1 MTLPKAGVL
10 LLGGGENGVSVA
22 RNLSALGIHVSAS
35 GEHGAWVL
43 NSRYCDKRYP
53 VPKGIDASSFWNDL
67 LRSDSELEGSVIF
80 PLCDDSITFVCQNK
94 DWLEERYI
102 LEDFDPELRLAML
115 DKKETLEIARA
126 AGVPTP
132 NFWTVNSVEDLDAI
146 RDEITFPVMVK
157 PIHSHLFTK
166 VFGCKL
172 FIIKS
177 DFEEA
182 RHKIALAQ
190 SHGLN
195 VMLVE
200 MIPGPDSLLSS
211 YYTYIDQHG
220 ERLFDYTK
228 CVIRR
233 YPINRGGT
241 CHHKSVILPE
251 TAEMGRK
258 FFGYMPWRGTANIE
272 FKRDE
277 RDGQLKVI
285 ECNPRFTGGHAL
297 VTASGMKIDEFIY
310 AHLTGQ
316 EKFEMS
322 QSSEDIRLWNPLRDM
337 FASIELYRRGELSV
351 REWLASVRS
360 GRKIYPMW
368 SVKDPRPELARLRYV
383 SGRVM
388 ARKLSRSDG

>member
-53 VPKGIDASSFWNDL
+53 VPKGVDASNFWNDL

-94 DWLEERYI
+94 DWLKERYI

-182 RHKIALAQ
+182 RHKITLAQ

-220 ERLFDYTK
+220 ETLFDYLGKVECLVDHQVVAGKDLHGDDRADKALVIGQVLNVTARR
-228 CVIRR
+228 VHPVQGVGDIRR
-233 YPINRGGT
+233 
-241 CHHKSVILPE
+241 L
-251 TAEMGRK
+251 
-258 FFGYMPWRGTANIE
+258 E
-272 FKRDE
+272 FTEAIYD
-277 RDGQLKVI
+277 V
-285 ECNPRFTGGHAL
+285 L
-297 VTASGMKIDEFIY
+297 VNT
-310 AHLTGQ
+310 
-316 EKFEMS
+316 
-322 QSSEDIRLWNPLRDM
+322 
-337 FASIELYRRGELSV
+337 
-351 REWLASVRS
+351 RE
-360 GRKIYPMW
+360 
-368 SVKDPRPELARLRYV
+368 
-383 SGRVM
+383 
-388 ARKLSRSDG
+388 